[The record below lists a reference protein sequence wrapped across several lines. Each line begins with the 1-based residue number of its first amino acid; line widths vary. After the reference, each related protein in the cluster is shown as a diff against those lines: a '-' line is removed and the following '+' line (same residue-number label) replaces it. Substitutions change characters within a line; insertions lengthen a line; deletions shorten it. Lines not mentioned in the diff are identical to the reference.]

1 MLEFRC
7 YNVVFRKVFAQKCS
21 EFVIKYLVM
30 DCVPLAS
37 VAQRH
42 KNSFKRRKMPKLVNL
57 LAGIFTL
64 GLEKISYFVPLTR
77 LTKLNGSF
85 VASIGK
91 NVCLNR
97 WAQGNGFR
105 KTTGVIRKFV
115 ADLVVI
121 IPLGEFI
128 SSVPYPE
135 PAADSLRRGQ
145 YLAGKAKE

>member
-1 MLEFRC
+1 MCLWHQL
-7 YNVVFRKVFAQKCS
+7 RKGTRTVLKEEKC
-21 EFVIKYLVM
+21 L
-30 DCVPLAS
+30 
-37 VAQRH
+37 
-42 KNSFKRRKMPKLVNL
+42 NL

-64 GLEKISYFVPLTR
+64 GLEKISYLVPLTR

-91 NVCLNR
+91 NVSLNR

-105 KTTGVIRKFV
+105 KTTGVLRKFG

-128 SSVPYPE
+128 SSVPASCRFP
-135 PAADSLRRGQ
+135 
-145 YLAGKAKE
+145 